1 MQRADI
7 DLHVYS
13 NSKYFWDAEIPKVF
27 ITETVA

>member
-1 MQRADI
+1 MQQVVI

-13 NSKYFWDAEIPKVF
+13 SSKYFWDAEIRKVF